1 MLNNKIKCIAIDDE
15 PVALDIISDYVAR
28 IPFLELLN
36 TYRNALTA
44 IEFLQNNRVD
54 LIFLDINMPEIN
66 GIDFFKSLNTKPKVI
81 FTTAYSEFAVE
92 SYELN
97 ATDYLLKPIEF
108 ERFLKAVNK
117 INSSQNND
125 FKNKATEIQKDSIIL
140 KSGSKSYKVKTK
152 DVLLVEGSGNYLTF
166 HTIDKKLMVLM
177 NMNDALNILPEIEFA
192 RIHKSYIVSI
202 NHISIVE
209 NHQIQ
214 INGKTIPIGKHYKE
228 SFLNKV
234 KEL

>member
-1 MLNNKIKCIAIDDE
+1 MSNKIKCIAIDDE
-15 PVALDIISDYVAR
+15 PVALEIISDYVEK
-28 IPFLELLN
+28 IPFLELLK
-36 TYRNALTA
+36 TYRNALMA
-44 IEFLQNNRVD
+44 IEFMQNNQVD

-66 GIDFFKSLNTKPKVI
+66 GIDFFKSLTTNSKVI

-117 INSSQNND
+117 IHSSQND
-125 FKNKATEIQKDSIIL
+125 DLKDKIPEIQKDSIIL
-140 KSGSKSYKVKTK
+140 KSGSKSYKIKTK
-152 DVLLVEGSGNYLTF
+152 DILLVEGSGNYITF

-202 NHISIVE
+202 NHISILE
-209 NHQIQ
+209 KHQIQ
-214 INGKTIPIGKHYKE
+214 INGKNIPIGKYYKE
-228 SFLNKV
+228 SFFNKV
-234 KEL
+234 QEL

>member
-1 MLNNKIKCIAIDDE
+1 MNNKIKCIAIDDE
-15 PVALDIISDYVAR
+15 PLALDIISDYVAR

-36 TYRNALTA
+36 TYRNALLA
-44 IEFLQNNRVD
+44 LEFIQNNQVD

-117 INSSQNND
+117 IYFSQNID
-125 FKNKATEIQKDSIIL
+125 STEEKKQIEPKDSILL
-140 KSGSKSYKVKTK
+140 KSGSKSYKIKTK
-152 DVLLVEGSGNYLTF
+152 DILYVEGSGNYLTF

-177 NMNDALNILPEIEFA
+177 SMSDALILLPEIEFA
-192 RIHKSYIVSI
+192 RIHKSYIVST
-202 NHISIVE
+202 NHISILE

-214 INGKTIPIGKHYKE
+214 INSKTIPVGKYYKE